1 MRHFCSEATLVDIS
15 EWNLKETTALK
26 ELGVRCLNPR
36 NLGLSGLIN
45 YCKDKQIISI
55 DTALAH
61 ICAVMGKMQF
71 YYLTK
76 HQMNGGWN
84 YIARKIAMAGI

>member
-1 MRHFCSEATLVDIS
+1 MAQEATLVDIS
-15 EWNLKETTALK
+15 DWNLKETLTLE

-36 NLGLSGLIN
+36 LGLSGLIN

-61 ICAVMGKMQF
+61 ICAVMGKNAILLLNQTPDERWVE
-71 YYLTK
+71 LHRT
-76 HQMNGGWN
+76 G
-84 YIARKIAMAGI
+84 KIAMAGI

>member
-1 MRHFCSEATLVDIS
+1 MRHFCSEAPLVDIS
-15 EWNLKETTALK
+15 DWNLKETTALK

-45 YCKDKQIISI
+45 YCEDKQIISI

-61 ICAVMGKMQF
+61 ICAVMGKNAILLLNQ
-71 YYLTK
+71 TPDERCTWK
-76 HQMNGGWN
+76 
-84 YIARKIAMAGI
+84 